1 MSGHVPAGM
10 FLFDHRIW
18 RGASHRPYRFK
29 VTLTRRG
36 IPDYGGV
43 YIFVR
48 RRFVFFLKAI
58 YVGKATNFR
67 ERLYGHEKFARAVF
81 DFGVTERRVYN
92 IATEHDRAAVEEDL
106 IRALKPPMND
116 MMMPEGERQGAPVHR
131 PVGFGWSIANWF
143 RVRAQESRPDP
154 RRHRGHAHAQ

>member
-1 MSGHVPAGM
+1 M
-10 FLFDHRIW
+10 FLFDHKIW
-18 RGASHRPYRFK
+18 RGESGRLYRFQ

-48 RRFVFFLKAI
+48 RRFVFFLTAV

-67 ERLYGHEKFARAVF
+67 DRLYGHEKFAKAVF
-81 DFGVTERRVYN
+81 DHGVTERHVYR

-106 IRALKPPMND
+106 IRALKPRMND
-116 MMMPEGERQGAPVHR
+116 VMMPRSETDARVTKPV
-131 PVGFGWSIANWF
+131 PLGWSIINWIK
-143 RVRAQESRPDP
+143 VNAQND
-154 RRHRGHAHAQ
+154 RRRRRTAHAR

>member
-1 MSGHVPAGM
+1 M
-10 FLFDHRIW
+10 FLFDHKIW
-18 RGASHRPYRFK
+18 RGESGRIYRFK
-29 VTLTRRG
+29 ITLTRKG
-36 IPDYGGV
+36 VPDYGGV

-67 ERLYGHEKFARAVF
+67 ERLFGHEKFAKAVF
-81 DFGVTERRVYN
+81 DYGVTERHVYN

-116 MMMPEGERQGAPVHR
+116 MMMPVGDRATEAVHN
-131 PVGFGWSIANWF
+131 PVGFGWSVINWIK
-143 RVRAQESRPDP
+143 VRAQKSRPDP
-154 RRHRGHAHAQ
+154 RRHRRDHAPA

>member
-1 MSGHVPAGM
+1 M
-10 FLFDHRIW
+10 FLFDHKIW
-18 RGASHRPYRFK
+18 RGESGRLYRFK
-29 VTLTRRG
+29 VTLTRKG

-48 RRFVFFLKAI
+48 RRFVFFLKAV

-81 DFGVTERRVYN
+81 SYGVTERHVYN

-106 IRALKPPMND
+106 IRALRPKMND
-116 MMMPEGERQGAPVHR
+116 VMMPRSETDKAVHK
-131 PVGFGWSIANWF
+131 PVGFGWAIVNWIK
-143 RVRAQESRPDP
+143 VNAQKARPDP
-154 RRHRGHAHAQ
+154 RRHRRAAPAR

>member
-1 MSGHVPAGM
+1 M
-10 FLFDHRIW
+10 FLFDHKIW
-18 RGASHRPYRFK
+18 RGDSGRLYRFK
-29 VTLTRRG
+29 ITLTRKG

-67 ERLYGHEKFARAVF
+67 ERLYGHEKFAKAVYNY
-81 DFGVTERRVYN
+81 GVTERHVYN

-106 IRALKPPMND
+106 IRALKPKMND
-116 MMMPEGERQGAPVHR
+116 VMLPRSEADGAVHKPV
-131 PVGFGWSIANWF
+131 PFGWAILNWIK
-143 RVRAQESRPDP
+143 VNAQRERPDP
-154 RRHRGHAHAQ
+154 RRHRRDHLHAR

>member
-1 MSGHVPAGM
+1 M
-10 FLFDHRIW
+10 FLFDHKIW
-18 RGASHRPYRFK
+18 RGESGRIYRFK

-48 RRFVFFLKAI
+48 RQFVFFLTAV

-81 DFGVTERRVYN
+81 DHGVTERHVYN
-92 IATEHDRAAVEEDL
+92 IATEYDRAAVEEDL
-106 IRALKPPMND
+106 IRALKPRMND
-116 MMMPEGERQGAPVHR
+116 VMIPRDANDPRVYK
-131 PVGFGWSIANWF
+131 PPSLGWSIVNWF
-143 RVRAQESRPDP
+143 RVRAQRSRPDP
-154 RRHRGHAHAQ
+154 RRSRRHLHAQ